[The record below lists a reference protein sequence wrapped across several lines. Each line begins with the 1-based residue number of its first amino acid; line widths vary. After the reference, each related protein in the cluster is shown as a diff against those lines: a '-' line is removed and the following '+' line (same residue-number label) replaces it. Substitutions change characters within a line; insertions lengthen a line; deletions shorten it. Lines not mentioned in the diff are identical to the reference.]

1 MAEILSRS
9 NLDLLNL
16 KAAETAL
23 VRNVALELRHTL
35 LVTQRILRLPC
46 QSPFK
51 VLVGVVGLKIG
62 AQNAKPLP
70 VVGDLLPVA
79 LDVLE
84 VLGEV
89 REAALEDLAVQLRA
103 HHGLEVDV
111 LQPGLLR
118 LLEHEIGGPLG
129 SAQERADLIRV
140 LGDELIVTDV
150 QNGAEAAAAQLGKLV
165 DAQHLD
171 VALGAALGRQP
182 LLKLDYLHVLQADA
196 GVDLALDDG
205 LGHVHPAA
213 NRGVVRRSHTVVGGK
228 LVDLDLAEL
237 ADISNA
243 LALEGLEI
251 GGDAGG
257 LEIDNSGERLVEKT
271 ADGRDWE
278 ATCFPLRLC
287 EHFVTLRRNRDK
299 HTARVWIMALKP
311 RSTLPDPMISVT
323 SYRGPG
329 EYTLGFNL
337 VLCMY

>member
-1 MAEILSRS
+1 M
-9 NLDLLNL
+9 
-16 KAAETAL
+16 KAAEATL
-23 VRNVALELRHTL
+23 LRDVVLQLRHTL

-46 QSPFK
+46 QSPLK
-51 VLVGVVGLKIG
+51 VLVGVVGLKVG

-111 LQPGLLR
+111 LQPGLLG
-118 LLEHEIGGPLG
+118 LLEHEVGGTLG
-129 SAQERADLIRV
+129 GAQERADLIRV
-140 LGDELIVTDV
+140 LGDELVVADV
-150 QNGAEAAAAQLGKLV
+150 QDGAEAAAAKLGKLV

-171 VALGAALGRQP
+171 VALGAALGCQP
-182 LLKLDYLHVLQADA
+182 LLKLDHLHVLQANA

-205 LGHVHPAA
+205 LGYIHPAA
-213 NRGVVRRSHTVVGGK
+213 DCGVVRRSHPIVGGK

-243 LALEGLEI
+243 LALEGLEV
-251 GGDAGG
+251 GGDAGR
-257 LEIDNSGERLVEKT
+257 LEIDNSSERFVEET
-271 ADGRDWE
+271 ADGRNRE
-278 ATCFPLRLC
+278 AACFRLRVY
-287 EHFVTLRRNRDK
+287 EHFVILCGNRDK
-299 HTARVWIMALKP
+299 HTARVWIIALKP

-323 SYRGPG
+323 S
-329 EYTLGFNL
+329 
-337 VLCMY
+337 